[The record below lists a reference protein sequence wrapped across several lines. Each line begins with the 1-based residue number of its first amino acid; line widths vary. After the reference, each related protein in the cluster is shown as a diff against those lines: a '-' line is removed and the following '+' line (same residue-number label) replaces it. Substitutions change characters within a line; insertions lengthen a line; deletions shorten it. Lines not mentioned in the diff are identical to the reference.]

1 MHYLVALQIVVS
13 KAEKR
18 ENETAPRNESLIENG
33 MAMESV
39 TALMKCGAAQENNA
53 APTKF

>member
-13 KAEKR
+13 RAEKR

-39 TALMKCGAAQENNA
+39 TALTKCEAAQENDA
-53 APTKF
+53 APMKY